1 MTGIGNAIL
10 NRDATAKCECK
21 RKISWPPSGK
31 VAATLRK
38 YSKSQEFHEEA
49 TSLYTYIGQ
58 NYIDARQKSS
68 RALPPSFPLAIMS
81 VTNSHFWCVLTWRS
95 LGEQP
100 AEPAAEAGL
109 RGDHAVPEGG
119 HSGVGEDAGD
129 ARQGKGQI
137 QPGKHTRCCRTR
149 YTHWAAQDTCVNA
162 SQKCLLSAPR
172 HQSVGKHCLKLHVW
186 S

>member
-1 MTGIGNAIL
+1 MQ
-10 NRDATAKCECK
+10 AKDQLAAFWKSCRNTEK
-21 RKISWPPSGK
+21 MFK
-31 VAATLRK
+31 VAGVPPKKLQA
-38 YSKSQEFHEEA
+38 
-49 TSLYTYIGQ
+49 YTHSVGK
-58 NYIDARQKSS
+58 NYIEARHKSS
-68 RALPPSFPLAIMS
+68 RALPPSFPLAILS
-81 VTNSHFWCVLTWRS
+81 FTNSHFWCVLMWRS
-95 LGEQP
+95 LGERP

-137 QPGKHTRCCRTR
+137 QPGKHTRCRRTR
-149 YTHWAAQDTCVNA
+149 YTHWAAQNTCVNA
-162 SQKCLLSAPR
+162 LQKCLLSAPR